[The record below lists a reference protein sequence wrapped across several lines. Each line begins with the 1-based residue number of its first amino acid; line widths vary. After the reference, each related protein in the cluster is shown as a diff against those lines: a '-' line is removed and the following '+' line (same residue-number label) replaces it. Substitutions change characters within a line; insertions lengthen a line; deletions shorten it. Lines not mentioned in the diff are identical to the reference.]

1 MEILLISF
9 FETLLFFSYQ
19 AYEDAFT
26 TNTREC
32 TFNIGMLSKEKMTI
46 REEMENY
53 VGSTFVELLM
63 GLPQSSINFYLITYD
78 YIMNFN
84 HLICQ
89 FDTICSLLK

>member
-1 MEILLISF
+1 MHMKMSRPFIP
-9 FETLLFFSYQ
+9 
-19 AYEDAFT
+19 
-26 TNTREC
+26 NTRAR

-46 REEMENY
+46 REEMENH
-53 VGSTFVELLM
+53 VGSTFVKLLM
-63 GLPQSSINFYLITYD
+63 GLSQSSINFYLITYD